1 MEATCEF
8 LRSFGCLE
16 CDLERLR
23 DIERER
29 ERDTF
34 PATAI
39 SYLIRGPTQPD
50 SGFSGEV
57 KGLESYERRFANFSL
72 AKVGLFPSKPSTSS
86 NCQAVGVHASCPKL
100 C

>member
-29 ERDTF
+29 ERETRF
-34 PATAI
+34 LRQLSAI
-39 SYLIRGPTQPD
+39 S
-50 SGFSGEV
+50 SGVRLNLTAVSQ
-57 KGLESYERRFANFSL
+57 ER
-72 AKVGLFPSKPSTSS
+72 
-86 NCQAVGVHASCPKL
+86 
-100 C
+100 